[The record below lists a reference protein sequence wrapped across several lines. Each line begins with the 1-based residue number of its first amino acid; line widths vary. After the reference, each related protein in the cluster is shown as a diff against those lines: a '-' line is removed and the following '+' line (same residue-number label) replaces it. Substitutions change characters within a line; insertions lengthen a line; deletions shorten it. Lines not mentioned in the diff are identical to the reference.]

1 MKKINL
7 VNGIRTYK
15 NNGQHAEQM
24 FRLTLTGEYV
34 KADNKPFTMG
44 GDCGIYQVKSARA
57 TICKGTDLDSHIAQD
72 GAEMYAYVTADFSTA
87 YIMNP
92 AEYKDFV
99 KGFGTVTKDSAKN
112 GGAEK
117 LRLGHE
123 TRAMR
128 DYLAARLA

>member
-1 MKKINL
+1 MRKIYL
-7 VNGIRTYK
+7 KEIFRRYK
-15 NNGQHAEQM
+15 NNGQHAEQV
-24 FRLTLTGEYV
+24 FRYTLTGEIV
-34 KADNKPFTMG
+34 KADNKPFTAG

-57 TICKGTDLDSHIAQD
+57 TICKGTDLDSHIAMD
-72 GAEMYAYVTADFSTA
+72 GAEMYAYVIADFSTA

-92 AEYKDFV
+92 DEYKAFV
-99 KGFGTVTKDSAKN
+99 NEFGTVTKDSSKN

-128 DYLAARLA
+128 DYLESHLA